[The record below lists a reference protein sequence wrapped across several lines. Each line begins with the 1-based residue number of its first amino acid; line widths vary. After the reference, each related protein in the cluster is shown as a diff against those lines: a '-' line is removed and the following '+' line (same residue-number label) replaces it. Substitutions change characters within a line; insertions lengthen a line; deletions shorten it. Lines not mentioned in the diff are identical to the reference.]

1 MTTRPSPD
9 KRGGAALCCQ
19 CGNLRS
25 NGPKM
30 LTRDPNR
37 TCEMDDNPRRWRM
50 TRTIFCPVCEMPTC
64 HAMLCRTDANR
75 DNAESYVYN
84 AASWWKTQ
92 QGTEAP

>member
-30 LTRDPNR
+30 IARDPNR
-37 TCEMDDNPRRWRM
+37 TSEVDDDPRRWRM
-50 TRTIFCPVCEMPTC
+50 TRTIYCPICEMPTR
-64 HAMLCRTDANR
+64 HAMLCRSDVHR
-75 DNAESYVYN
+75 DNSERFVYKP
-84 AASWWKTQ
+84 APWWTQ
-92 QGTEAP
+92 QGTTST